1 MVLVATFVEAWRVI
15 TDKAVLGDTAIQG
28 ARIVKALEDA
38 EAVCLRVFQDCGEGV
53 PEVEESYDRV
63 RSVLQGVVAGCS
75 WLRSGCGTWPDKG
88 VRDGVG
94 RVGAA
99 RGGGDR
105 LGR

>member
-63 RSVLQGVVAGCS
+63 RSVLQGVVGGVFVASIRLRHLAG
-75 WLRSGCGTWPDKG
+75 
-88 VRDGVG
+88 
-94 RVGAA
+94 
-99 RGGGDR
+99 
-105 LGR
+105 